1 MRLALQLLSL
11 RNQNN
16 VTGAFLLL
24 DEPDNHLDLAA
35 KELLAQAL
43 VDYRGGFA
51 LITHDEG
58 FAQACGVHR
67 ECQLSSE

>member
-43 VDYRGGFA
+43 VNYRGGFA

-58 FAQACGVHR
+58 FAQACGVQR
-67 ECQLSSE
+67 ECQLSSQ